1 MERTDGPGVP
11 LTAFDRRTAT
21 AVVAVLCRAG
31 VDAWAAATD
40 GEDVEVRV
48 VHDQRDHALREL
60 GNRMEEVR
68 EAVLAADADPLA
80 QTASETPPAAYGD
93 DPPNASGR
101 GAAPPPD
108 PDDVRAGPPLVME
121 RFRSIR
127 FLAVAVMAPLLVVT
141 LAPTLRGTTGRLVVG
156 VLMAVVVVA
165 LLVTRRRR

>member
-1 MERTDGPGVP
+1 MEPRYGPGVP

-31 VDAWAAATD
+31 VDAWATSTD

-48 VHDQRDHALREL
+48 VREQREQALREL

-68 EAVLAADADPLA
+68 EAVRAADQAPRDRPV
-80 QTASETPPAAYGD
+80 TPE
-93 DPPNASGR
+93 PPE
-101 GAAPPPD
+101 

-121 RFRSIR
+121 RFRSMR

-141 LAPTLRGTTGRLVVG
+141 LGPTLRGSTARLVLG
-156 VLMAVVVVA
+156 LLMGVVVVA
-165 LLVTRRRR
+165 LLIVRRRRR